1 MGEAN
6 WYVIHTYSGYENKV
20 KTSIEK
26 TVENRRMQ
34 DRILKVDVPEYEA
47 LEEDKNGVKKK
58 VSRNLLPGYVLVNM
72 IMDDDTWYIVRNTRG
87 VTGFVGPGSEPV
99 PLTAAEM
106 AKIGMSTEEKKS
118 EPVAI
123 NFAVGD
129 LITVTTEPWEG
140 LQTVIKDINIHKQTV
155 TILIDLFGGQ
165 TISTE
170 IAFSGIKLVK

>member
-34 DRILKVDVPEYEA
+34 DRILKVDVPEYET
-47 LEEDKNGVKKK
+47 LEEDKNGIKKK
-58 VSRNLLPGYVLVNM
+58 VNRNLLPGYVLVNM
-72 IMDDDTWYIVRNTRG
+72 VMDDDTWYIVRNTRG

-99 PLTAAEM
+99 PLTATEM

-118 EPVAI
+118 EPTI
-123 NFAVGD
+123 NFAIGD
-129 LITVTTEPWEG
+129 LVVVTTEPWEG